1 MLKHLILKMG
11 GKSKKVFMK
20 EDSSQSSQNTEDK
33 MKQIKITK
41 KVHLLPLRSVQ
52 CKTIIPVT
60 L

>member
-1 MLKHLILKMG
+1 MG